1 MNKPI
6 AARPAPDFPGVS
18 TPDLP
23 ATGRLLADPAP
34 RRKPTGPVIYQIEKG
49 ADVWPIRGT

>member
-6 AARPAPDFPGVS
+6 AAKPAPDFPRVS
-18 TPDLP
+18 TPDRSS
-23 ATGRLLADPAP
+23 AGRLMADPAP

-49 ADVWPIRGT
+49 ADVWPIRNA